1 MHLLRQGS
9 LSSLAFCPVLLVFVR
24 IPSMKKRPKIVVLG
38 GGTGMYVVLSGLRDF
53 LVDLTAIV
61 SIAV

>member
-1 MHLLRQGS
+1 
-9 LSSLAFCPVLLVFVR
+9 
-24 IPSMKKRPKIVVLG
+24 MKKRPKIVVLG